1 VLLLVVL
8 EIGTIGE
15 GYKLK
20 LVIFGR
26 HNILLWL
33 ESGPFQSY
41 LGVEYKCYGRRKRRS
56 KTA

>member
-1 VLLLVVL
+1 
-8 EIGTIGE
+8 
-15 GYKLK
+15 
-20 LVIFGR
+20 
-26 HNILLWL
+26 L